1 MFNHLNALLSYK
13 LSLQSSA
20 NNFNVIHSNIIINC
34 LIVFPCGI
42 GKYGIYLFTFICI
55 CQIKCLIFQIEIC
68 LIYGKGAIRR
78 YLLALLRIK
87 LS

>member
-13 LSLQSSA
+13 LSLQNST
-20 NNFNVIHSNIIINC
+20 NNFNIMYSNIIINC
-34 LIVFPCGI
+34 LIIFPYGI

-55 CQIKCLIFQIEIC
+55 CQIKCLIFQIELC
-68 LIYGKGAIRR
+68 VIYVKGAIRR